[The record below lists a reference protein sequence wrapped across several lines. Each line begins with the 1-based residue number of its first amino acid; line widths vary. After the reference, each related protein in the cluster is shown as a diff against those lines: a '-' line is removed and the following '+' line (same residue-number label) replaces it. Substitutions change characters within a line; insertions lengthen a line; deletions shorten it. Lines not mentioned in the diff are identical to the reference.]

1 MEDASGQSDEIKN
14 NGTFIQ
20 KIKKW
25 SSDHVFEILWG
36 VAMVG
41 LIIVIVLALMYGV
54 PPEIK
59 VSPAIAGNAIAGN
72 AIAGN
77 GPVRVGTVLNNF
89 TDTLPSY
96 DNISRSFDSFI
107 RTLTP

>member
-41 LIIVIVLALMYGV
+41 IIIVIVLALMYGV

-72 AIAGN
+72 

-96 DNISRSFDSFI
+96 DHISRSFDSFI